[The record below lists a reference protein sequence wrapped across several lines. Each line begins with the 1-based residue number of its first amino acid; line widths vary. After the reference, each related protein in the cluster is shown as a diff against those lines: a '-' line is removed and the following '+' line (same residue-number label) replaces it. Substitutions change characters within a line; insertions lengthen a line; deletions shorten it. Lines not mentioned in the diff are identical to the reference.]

1 MQNMQ
6 AAKTMNQA
14 LDTIAHVAFEPG
26 VDPKHALVLIKK
38 VADDALART
47 EAGEQVEPISSRG
60 IYR

>member
-1 MQNMQ
+1 MQNTQ

-26 VDPKHALVLIKK
+26 VDPEQALAIIKK
-38 VADDALART
+38 VADDALSRAQ
-47 EAGEQVEPISSRG
+47 AGEHASSRS